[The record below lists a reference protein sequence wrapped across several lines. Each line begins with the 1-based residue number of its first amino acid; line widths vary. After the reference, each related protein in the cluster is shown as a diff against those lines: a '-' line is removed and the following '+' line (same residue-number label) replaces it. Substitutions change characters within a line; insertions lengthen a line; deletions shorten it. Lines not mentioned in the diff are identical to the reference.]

1 MDMIELALQSEVEAS
16 LSRSWKAWRG
26 AGDAGARERL
36 IGHYQRHARITAAQL
51 YGMHPYKV
59 LEFDDYLQFASVGLI
74 EALDRYDP
82 DSGVRFE
89 TYSASRMRGAILDG
103 IRRSSDVQ
111 EQISARRRT
120 ARERIDTLA
129 PDGDRTDDVD
139 RLFADL
145 ADVAVGLAIGL
156 VLDGTGMYQAEED
169 AGGESAYQAVELAQ
183 LARRLRAL
191 VRSLPANQ
199 REVVSGHYLQQM
211 SFSDIAEQ
219 LRLSRGRVAQLHK
232 EALERLRQMLAH
244 QGIGAFSC

>member
-1 MDMIELALQSEVEAS
+1 MDMIELDLQSEVEAS
-16 LSRSWKAWRG
+16 LSGSWKAWRG

-120 ARERIDTLA
+120 ARERIDMLA

-169 AGGESAYQAVELAQ
+169 AGAESAYQAVELAQ

-199 REVVSGHYLQQM
+199 QKVVSGHYLQQM